1 MEGYRLVKYEIKD
14 GDWGTSYDDVPFF
27 RYADVLM
34 MKAEC
39 LLRLGG
45 YNGETE
51 QDAASLVTQ
60 VRQRAFKGN
69 PDKATRTVAQLKGGS
84 VYSYGHRE
92 NIAQQD
98 EADNW
103 VTTTEGGSDIELGGL
118 LDDLGWEFLAE
129 HHRRQDL
136 IRFRLTSG
144 QNVYNGNHGS
154 ARMPRPI
161 RRTNIVTFSR
171 YPRVSWMVI

>member
-1 MEGYRLVKYEIKD
+1 MMMCLC
-14 GDWGTSYDDVPFF
+14 F

-69 PDKATRTVAQLKGGS
+69 PDKATRTVTQLKAAAYILTDTGRTLHS
-84 VYSYGHRE
+84 R
-92 NIAQQD
+92 D
-98 EADNW
+98 
-103 VTTTEGGSDIELGGL
+103 EGG
-118 LDDLGWEFLAE
+118 
-129 HHRRQDL
+129 
-136 IRFRLTSG
+136 
-144 QNVYNGNHGS
+144 
-154 ARMPRPI
+154 
-161 RRTNIVTFSR
+161 
-171 YPRVSWMVI
+171 